1 MLCQEGWQGA
11 CDPNGW
17 GNANY
22 DPQQGVNGPSFV
34 FIDTLNVGSD
44 GTLAYQLT
52 PQSHPE
58 QYPQVFANTANLSGT
73 LAAQY
78 LPGFYANH
86 TFYDNIIQANGGVGV
101 FDTVTDNSI
110 LLKTTAIYEGFNVDL
125 QVDRTQFNAVN
136 GLSKNEKAVGGG
148 IEHVYGQLPGVN
160 VNPATTGPFAQL
172 VAKLFTIDNAQ
183 DYALI
188 LDQLSGAQYAQYL
201 QSVLWSAKPLNNAIT
216 DRMDCT
222 VNFDRSMVNQP
233 NSWGTG
239 CFTPGQLQAWGRVW
253 GGWNNNDGNV
263 SAPGDDE
270 SQFGI
275 WGGLDYALN
284 RSWFVGVGGGWFRLQ
299 YELRQVRW
307 SGRRFDRL

>member
-1 MLCQEGWQGA
+1 MNLVGPFVTITNNSGTIWAGFSEDGGHTIERGNAINAEDAPNPVFVQLQGENGPGHIFGDIILSEFVDEVDVTNGTTFFDGQLFGGEDSLNIFHGGKLVLCQEGWQGA

-188 LDQLSGAQYAQYL
+188 LDQLYGRAICPI
-201 QSVLWSAKPLNNAIT
+201 SAVG
-216 DRMDCT
+216 T
-222 VNFDRSMVNQP
+222 V
-233 NSWGTG
+233 
-239 CFTPGQLQAWGRVW
+239 
-253 GGWNNNDGNV
+253 
-263 SAPGDDE
+263 
-270 SQFGI
+270 
-275 WGGLDYALN
+275 
-284 RSWFVGVGGGWFRLQ
+284 VG
-299 YELRQVRW
+299 
-307 SGRRFDRL
+307 